1 MKILKLA
8 IPALAALAT
17 VGCFDLV
24 EKEDLDTV
32 TTKVD
37 KLSAQVA
44 QKNDMQALLYEEIV
58 KRVTGLEKTVAQ
70 LDTATNTMKAQVERL
85 EDQVKTLNAQMEAL
99 SKAPPS
105 GAPALPGQPAAE
117 QARTLKIEEILLE
130 IQTVLAELRGGKI
143 KADEAA
149 VRLKPWAQHAAPQLV
164 TELRNSLARFDYAKQ
179 LESILAK
186 FPPAELKVP
195 LQGALRQR
203 GIREAAA
210 RVIGA
215 TGDKEL
221 SHILE
226 EYLGETDEDFRLAVG
241 DALVR
246 CRNGSGIPL
255 LLASLRSDQS
265 ATRTIAISTLKK
277 INRGEDLGYKPHL
290 TPEANAAGIK
300 AWDDWSD
307 KFAKTLFD

>member
-1 MKILKLA
+1 MRILKLL
-8 IPALAALAT
+8 IPALTALAA
-17 VGCFDLV
+17 VGCVDMV
-24 EKEDLDTV
+24 EKQDLDEV
-32 TTKVD
+32 ATKVD

-44 QKNDMQALLYEEIV
+44 QKNDMQALLYDEMV
-58 KRVTGLEKTVAQ
+58 KRVTGMEKTVGQ
-70 LDTATNTMKAQVERL
+70 IDILTNTMKAQVARL
-85 EDQVKTLNAQMEAL
+85 EDQVKTLSAQVEAL
-99 SKAPPS
+99 SKAPTTGTPV
-105 GAPALPGQPAAE
+105 QPAVE
-117 QARTLKIEEILLE
+117 QAKTLKIEDILLE
-130 IQTVLAELRGGKI
+130 IQTVLAELRGGKS

-149 VRLKPWAQHAAPQLV
+149 VRLKPWAQHAARRLIS
-164 TELRNSLARFDYAKQ
+164 ELRTSLARFEYAKQ

-186 FPPAELKVP
+186 LPPVELKVP

-203 GIREAAA
+203 GVREAAA

-226 EYLGETDEDFRLAVG
+226 EYVGEMDEDFRLAIG

-255 LLASLRSDQS
+255 RLSSLKSDQS

-277 INRGEDLGYKPHL
+277 INRGEDLGYKPQL
-290 TPEANAAGIK
+290 TPEANASGIK
-300 AWDDWSD
+300 AWDDWSE
-307 KFAKTLFD
+307 KFAKTLFE

>member
-1 MKILKLA
+1 MRILKLL
-8 IPALAALAT
+8 IPALTALAA
-17 VGCFDLV
+17 VGCVDMV
-24 EKEDLDTV
+24 EKQDLDEV
-32 TTKVD
+32 ATKVD

-44 QKNDMQALLYEEIV
+44 QKNDMQALLYDEMV
-58 KRVTGLEKTVAQ
+58 KRVTGMEKTVGQ
-70 LDTATNTMKAQVERL
+70 IDILTNTMKAQVARL
-85 EDQVKTLNAQMEAL
+85 EDQVKTLSAQVEAL
-99 SKAPPS
+99 SKAPTTGTPV
-105 GAPALPGQPAAE
+105 QPAVE
-117 QARTLKIEEILLE
+117 QAKTLKIEDILLE

-149 VRLKPWAQHAAPQLV
+149 VRLKPWAQHAAPLLIS
-164 TELRNSLARFDYAKQ
+164 ELRTSLARFEYAKQ

-186 FPPAELKVP
+186 LPPVELKVP

-203 GIREAAA
+203 GVREAAA

-226 EYLGETDEDFRLAVG
+226 EYVGEMDEDFRLAIG

-255 LLASLRSDQS
+255 LLSSLKSDQS

-277 INRGEDLGYKPHL
+277 INRGEDLGYKPQL
-290 TPEANAAGIK
+290 TPEANASGIK
-300 AWDDWSD
+300 AWDDWSE
-307 KFAKTLFD
+307 KFAKTLFE

>member
-1 MKILKLA
+1 MKILMFAVPAVL
-8 IPALAALAT
+8 ALAAT
-17 VGCFDLV
+17 GCVDIAEKQDLDDVVAKV
-24 EKEDLDTV
+24 EKI
-32 TTKVD
+32 
-37 KLSAQVA
+37 SAQAA
-44 QKNDMQALLYEEIV
+44 QKNDMQALLYEELI
-58 KRVTGLEKTVAQ
+58 KRTNGLEKKVGEMDILTG
-70 LDTATNTMKAQVERL
+70 TMKSQVARLEELIKTLQAQV
-85 EDQVKTLNAQMEAL
+85 DAL
-99 SKAPPS
+99 GKAPAGGNPGNP
-105 GAPALPGQPAAE
+105 GATAE
-117 QARTLKIEEILLE
+117 ASKLKIEEILLE
-130 IQTVLAELRGGKI
+130 IQTVLAELRGGKL

-149 VRLKPWAQHAAPQLV
+149 TRLKPYAQHAAPQLV
-164 TELRNSLARFDYAKQ
+164 AELRASLAKFDYAKQ
-179 LESILAK
+179 LEFILAK
-186 FPPAELKVP
+186 LPPVELKVP

-226 EYLGETDEDFRLAVG
+226 EYLGENDEDFRLAVG

-255 LLASLRSDQS
+255 LLASLKSEQS

-277 INRGEDLGYKPHL
+277 INRGEDLGYKPQL

-307 KFAKTLFD
+307 KFAKTLFE

>member
-8 IPALAALAT
+8 IPALVGLAA
-17 VGCFDLV
+17 VGCVDIV
-24 EKEDLDTV
+24 EKEDLDAV
-32 TTKVD
+32 AYKVD
-37 KLSAQVA
+37 KVSAQVA
-44 QKNDMQALLYEEIV
+44 QKNDMQALLYEEMV
-58 KRVTGLEKTVAQ
+58 KRVTGLEKTVGQ
-70 LDTATNTMKAQVERL
+70 MDILTNTMKAQVARL
-85 EDQVKTLNAQMEAL
+85 EDQVKTLNAQVEAL

-105 GAPALPGQPAAE
+105 GSPGVPGQPAVE
-117 QARTLKIEEILLE
+117 QAKTLKIEEILLE
-130 IQTVLAELRGGKI
+130 IQTVLAELRGGRL

-149 VRLKPWAQHAAPQLV
+149 ARLKPWAQHAAPQLV
-164 TELRNSLARFDYAKQ
+164 TELRNSLAKFEYAKQ
-179 LESILAK
+179 LEWILAK
-186 FPPAELKVP
+186 FPPVELKVP

-203 GIREAAA
+203 GTCEAAA

-226 EYLGETDEDFRLAVG
+226 EYVGETDEDFRLAVG

-246 CRNGSGIPL
+246 CRNGAGIPL
-255 LLASLRSDQS
+255 LLASLKSDQS

-277 INRGEDLGYKPHL
+277 INRGDDMGYKPQL

-300 AWDDWSD
+300 AWDDWAD

>member
-1 MKILKLA
+1 MSILKLA
-8 IPALAALAT
+8 IPAVLALMAI
-17 VGCFDLV
+17 GCVDLV
-24 EKEDLDTV
+24 EKEDLDELTR
-32 TTKVD
+32 KFE

-58 KRVTGLEKTVAQ
+58 KRVTGLEKTVGQ
-70 LDTATNTMKAQVERL
+70 VDILTNTMKAQVARL
-85 EDQVKTLNAQMEAL
+85 EDQVKTLNAQIEAL
-99 SKAPPS
+99 SKAPPT
-105 GAPALPGQPAAE
+105 GTPGTPGQPAVE
-117 QARTLKIEEILLE
+117 QAKTLKIEDILLE

-164 TELRNSLARFDYAKQ
+164 SELRTSLAKFEYAKQ

-186 FPPAELKVP
+186 LPPVELKVP
-195 LQGALRQR
+195 LQGALKQR

-226 EYLGETDEDFRLAVG
+226 EYVGEMDEDFRLAIG

-255 LLASLRSDQS
+255 LLSSLKSDQS

-277 INRGEDLGYKPHL
+277 INRGEDLGYKPQL
-290 TPEANAAGIK
+290 TPEANSAGIK
-300 AWDDWSD
+300 AWDDWSE
-307 KFAKTLFD
+307 KFAKTLFE

>member
-1 MKILKLA
+1 
-8 IPALAALAT
+8 
-17 VGCFDLV
+17 
-24 EKEDLDTV
+24 
-32 TTKVD
+32 
-37 KLSAQVA
+37 
-44 QKNDMQALLYEEIV
+44 MQALLYEEMV
-58 KRVTGLEKTVAQ
+58 KRVTGLEKTVGQ
-70 LDTATNTMKAQVERL
+70 MDILTNTMKAQVARL
-85 EDQVKTLNAQMEAL
+85 EDQVKTLNAQVEAL

-105 GAPALPGQPAAE
+105 GTPVTPGQPAVE
-117 QARTLKIEEILLE
+117 QAKLKIEDILLE

-164 TELRNSLARFDYAKQ
+164 AELRSSLAKFEYAKQ

-186 FPPAELKVP
+186 FPPVELKVP
-195 LQGALRQR
+195 LQGALKQR

-226 EYLGETDEDFRLAVG
+226 EYLGDTDEDFRLAVG

-255 LLASLRSDQS
+255 LLSSLKSDQS
-265 ATRTIAISTLKK
+265 ATRTIAISALKK
-277 INRGEDLGYKPHL
+277 INRGEDLGYKPQL

-307 KFAKTLFD
+307 KFAKTLFE

>member
-1 MKILKLA
+1 MRILKLVV
-8 IPALAALAT
+8 PALAALAA
-17 VGCFDLV
+17 VGCVDMV
-24 EKEDLDTV
+24 EKQDLDEV
-32 TTKVD
+32 VTKVD

-44 QKNDMQALLYEEIV
+44 QKNDMQALLYEEMV
-58 KRVTGLEKTVAQ
+58 KRVTGLEKTVGQ
-70 LDTATNTMKAQVERL
+70 MDILTNTLKAQVARL
-85 EDQVKTLNAQMEAL
+85 EDQTKTLNAQVEAL

-105 GAPALPGQPAAE
+105 GAPANPGQPAIE
-117 QARTLKIEEILLE
+117 QAKLKTEDILLE

-149 VRLKPWAQHAAPQLV
+149 VRLKPWAQHAAPQLIS
-164 TELRNSLARFDYAKQ
+164 ELRTSLAKFEYAKQ

-186 FPPAELKVP
+186 LSPVELKVP
-195 LQGALRQR
+195 LQGALKQR

-210 RVIGA
+210 RVIGV

-226 EYLGETDEDFRLAVG
+226 EYIGEMDEDFRLAIG

-246 CRNGSGIPL
+246 CRNGAGIPL
-255 LLASLRSDQS
+255 LLSSLKSDQS

-277 INRGEDLGYKPHL
+277 INRGEDLGYKPQL
-290 TPEANAAGIK
+290 TPEANASGIK

-307 KFAKTLFD
+307 KFAKTLFE